1 MQLRLT
7 VEYEGTAYRGWQL
20 QPDGPTVQAVLEQAL
35 STALRERVRVRG
47 AGRTDAG
54 VHACG
59 QIAAVRVREVPADL
73 ERLQKSLNALTPDD
87 VAVRDITVVDD
98 AFDPRRHA
106 RSRVYEYRIWNV
118 AAPSPFW
125 RRHAWHVPSQLDVA
139 AMDEAAR
146 VLEGEHDFASFRAAD
161 AEPGSR
167 EQPPGRR
174 SAARVPRRGDGVP
187 EAHGAER
194 GRYARRGGPRRARGR
209 DVPRASR
216 GARPD
221 AGGRHRTGAR
231 ARPRQR
237 PLLIASARAARAR
250 RVDVPRSPARDP
262 GRSARSIADP
272 PARADGTPG
281 PRPHS
286 RNRADRGTPRHNRGP
301 S

>member
-87 VAVRDITVVDD
+87 VAVRNITVVDD

-161 AEPGSR
+161 AEPVRSTVRRVLESSLRVDGRLLVYRVEATAFLKHMVRNVVGTLVEVGRGERVAGTFR
-167 EQPPGRR
+167 ELLAVRDRTRAGATAP
-174 SAARVPRRGDGVP
+174 
-187 EAHGAER
+187 AHGL
-194 GRYARRGGPRRARGR
+194 
-209 DVPRASR
+209 V
-216 GARPD
+216 
-221 AGGRHRTGAR
+221 
-231 ARPRQR
+231 
-237 PLLIASARAARAR
+237 L
-250 RVDVPRSPARDP
+250 VDVRY
-262 GRSARSIADP
+262 
-272 PARADGTPG
+272 
-281 PRPHS
+281 
-286 RNRADRGTPRHNRGP
+286 
-301 S
+301 

>member
-1 MQLRLT
+1 MQRRLT

-59 QIAAVRVREVPADL
+59 QIAAVWVREVPADL

-161 AEPGSR
+161 AEPVRSTVRRVLESSLRVDGRLLVYRVEATAFLKHMVRNVVGTLVEVGRAERVAGTFR
-167 EQPPGRR
+167 ELLAVRDRTRAGATAP
-174 SAARVPRRGDGVP
+174 
-187 EAHGAER
+187 AHGLVLVNV
-194 GRYARRGGPRRARGR
+194 RY
-209 DVPRASR
+209 
-216 GARPD
+216 
-221 AGGRHRTGAR
+221 
-231 ARPRQR
+231 
-237 PLLIASARAARAR
+237 
-250 RVDVPRSPARDP
+250 
-262 GRSARSIADP
+262 
-272 PARADGTPG
+272 
-281 PRPHS
+281 
-286 RNRADRGTPRHNRGP
+286 
-301 S
+301 

>member
-20 QPDGPTVQAVLEQAL
+20 QRDGPTVQAVLEQAL

-125 RRHAWHVPSQLDVA
+125 RRHAWHVPSQLDLA

-161 AEPGSR
+161 AEPVRSTVRRVLESSLRVDGRLLVYRVEATAFLKHMVRNVIGTLVEVGRGERVAGTFR
-167 EQPPGRR
+167 ELLAVRDRTRAGATAP
-174 SAARVPRRGDGVP
+174 
-187 EAHGAER
+187 AHGL
-194 GRYARRGGPRRARGR
+194 
-209 DVPRASR
+209 V
-216 GARPD
+216 
-221 AGGRHRTGAR
+221 
-231 ARPRQR
+231 
-237 PLLIASARAARAR
+237 L
-250 RVDVPRSPARDP
+250 VDVRY
-262 GRSARSIADP
+262 
-272 PARADGTPG
+272 
-281 PRPHS
+281 
-286 RNRADRGTPRHNRGP
+286 
-301 S
+301 

>member
-20 QPDGPTVQAVLEQAL
+20 QRDGPTVQAVLEQAL

-87 VAVRDITVVDD
+87 VAVRDVAIVDD
-98 AFDPRRHA
+98 AFDPRRDA
-106 RSRVYEYRIWNV
+106 RSRIYEYRIWN
-118 AAPSPFW
+118 APAPSPFW

-161 AEPGSR
+161 AEPVRSTVRRVLESSLRVDGRLLVYRVEATAFLKHMVRNVIGTLVEVGRGERVAGTFR
-167 EQPPGRR
+167 ELLAVRDRTRAGATAP
-174 SAARVPRRGDGVP
+174 
-187 EAHGAER
+187 AHGLVLVNV
-194 GRYARRGGPRRARGR
+194 RY
-209 DVPRASR
+209 
-216 GARPD
+216 
-221 AGGRHRTGAR
+221 
-231 ARPRQR
+231 
-237 PLLIASARAARAR
+237 
-250 RVDVPRSPARDP
+250 
-262 GRSARSIADP
+262 
-272 PARADGTPG
+272 
-281 PRPHS
+281 
-286 RNRADRGTPRHNRGP
+286 
-301 S
+301 

>member
-1 MQLRLT
+1 

-161 AEPGSR
+161 AEPVRSTVRRVLESSLRVDGRLLVYRVEATAFLKHMVRNVVGTLVEVGRGERVAGTFR
-167 EQPPGRR
+167 ELLAVRDRTRAGATAP
-174 SAARVPRRGDGVP
+174 
-187 EAHGAER
+187 AHGLVLVNV
-194 GRYARRGGPRRARGR
+194 RY
-209 DVPRASR
+209 
-216 GARPD
+216 
-221 AGGRHRTGAR
+221 
-231 ARPRQR
+231 
-237 PLLIASARAARAR
+237 
-250 RVDVPRSPARDP
+250 
-262 GRSARSIADP
+262 
-272 PARADGTPG
+272 
-281 PRPHS
+281 
-286 RNRADRGTPRHNRGP
+286 
-301 S
+301 